1 MASEKITAVP
11 FEEIELKL
19 CLPCADSSILEP
31 LLVGLPLLAQCKA
44 RREHLHNIYFDTPDD
59 LLNRQYTALRLRR
72 IGNAEQPVW
81 LQTLKMGGNGDSA
94 LSQRGEWETPVSK
107 ATLEFGMLEATPWVQ
122 MDPDGSLMRALTPR
136 FTTDFTRTLWTIRNR
151 DDASVVEIAL
161 DRGHIDANGQNTPIC
176 ELELELKAGEPS
188 ALFAIARQIA
198 SVLAVMPLAAS
209 KAQRGFAL
217 ANHTLDQPTRARPPD
232 LSPEMSQSEAARCV
246 LRDVLHHFS
255 ANLHTLLTSDDPE
268 VVHQTR
274 IAWRRMKAALSVF
287 RKTPLVQDAPT
298 WHALKPLLDG
308 LGRLR
313 DLEVASLQTLPMLAN
328 AYVGASSKR
337 KVHWHALQVTLAQAA
352 GNQLQWVRGALLS
365 PSAGGTLLALT
376 EWLETKPAGAQ
387 SGGTKRKNKVALR
400 PWVRQ
405 RMERLRGQIKRTLKK
420 TPNAA
425 NLHRARL
432 LAKRLR
438 YSVEAFRSVLPKRR
452 AQRWHRQA
460 NHLQSTIGSERD
472 LQQALAIARHLK
484 AHSSVLKFLNVVSL
498 GRHHAR

>member
-31 LLVGLPLLAQCKA
+31 LLVGLPLLAHCKA

-59 LLNRQYTALRLRR
+59 LLNRQRTALRLRR

-198 SVLAVMPLAAS
+198 SALAVMPLAAS

-298 WHALKPLLDG
+298 WHASEAFAGWTGALARSGSCQPANLAHARQCVCWRKF
-308 LGRLR
+308 
-313 DLEVASLQTLPMLAN
+313 QTKSALACP
-328 AYVGASSKR
+328 AGHVGAGCR
-337 KVHWHALQVTLAQAA
+337 QPTPMGARCTPQPERWRHIAGTDRMA
-352 GNQLQWVRGALLS
+352 GNQACRCAIRRH
-365 PSAGGTLLALT
+365 
-376 EWLETKPAGAQ
+376 ETQ
-387 SGGTKRKNKVALR
+387 
-400 PWVRQ
+400 
-405 RMERLRGQIKRTLKK
+405 E
-420 TPNAA
+420 
-425 NLHRARL
+425 
-432 LAKRLR
+432 
-438 YSVEAFRSVLPKRR
+438 
-452 AQRWHRQA
+452 
-460 NHLQSTIGSERD
+460 
-472 LQQALAIARHLK
+472 
-484 AHSSVLKFLNVVSL
+484 
-498 GRHHAR
+498 